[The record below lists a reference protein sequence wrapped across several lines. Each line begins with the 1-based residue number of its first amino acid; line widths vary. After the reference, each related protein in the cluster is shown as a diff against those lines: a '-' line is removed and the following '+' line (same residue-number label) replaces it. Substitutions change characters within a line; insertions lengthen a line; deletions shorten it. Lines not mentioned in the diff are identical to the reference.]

1 MMAATPPFP
10 LQGLLRLGTRG
21 SRLALIQAGIAAD
34 AITAATGALCEII
47 IVKTSGD
54 RISRPLAEFGG
65 KGLFVKELEEAL
77 LDGDID
83 FAVHSLK
90 DLPAL
95 LPDGLALT
103 SVLERQ
109 SPYDT
114 IVLPQGVTALKAVP
128 HLGTCSVRRAAQA
141 ARAMKGVQLSP
152 LRGNVDTRLRKLD
165 GGDFDGLLLSVA
177 GLTRL
182 GLQDRI
188 GQIMDGDGWLPA
200 LAQGAIGLES
210 RRDDVRTNAALAAV
224 NHRPSALAVT
234 AERAF
239 QAGLSGSCHSP
250 IAGLARIDGDI
261 LRFEGEVIAPD
272 GADQVATQFVMPMKA
287 DFERNKLAAAE
298 MAFEMGAA
306 LKPQAT
312 PWL

>member
-1 MMAATPPFP
+1 M
-10 LQGLLRLGTRG
+10 
-21 SRLALIQAGIAAD
+21 AAD
-34 AITAATGALCEII
+34 AITAATGVLCEIV

-90 DLPAL
+90 DLPAI
-95 LPDGLALT
+95 LPDGLALVA
-103 SVLERQ
+103 VLERQ
-109 SPYDT
+109 SPFDT
-114 IVLPQGVTALKAVP
+114 MVLPQGVSSLKDTP
-128 HLGTCSVRRAAQA
+128 HIGTCSVRRAAQV
-141 ARAMKGVQLSP
+141 ARAIKGAKLSA

-188 GQIMDGDGWLPA
+188 GQTMHGDNWLPA
-200 LAQGAIGLES
+200 LAQGAIGLEC
-210 RRDDVRTNAALAAV
+210 RRDDARTNAALVAV
-224 NHRPSALAVT
+224 NHIPSSLAVT

-250 IAGLARIDGDI
+250 IAGLARIEGDM
-261 LRFEGEVIAPD
+261 LRFDGEVIAPD
-272 GADQVATQFVMPMKA
+272 GSDQLKTRFAMPMGA
-287 DFERNKLAAAE
+287 DYERNKLAAAE
-298 MAFEMGAA
+298 MAFEMGAV
-306 LKPQAT
+306 LKPRAA